1 MVAVQAGNHYFVDSI
16 LGIWGGRPD
25 SCHLYLAHLQQL
37 VSSAVLAIC
46 TLHFQPIRFWMAE
59 VSAALTA
66 KAPWIVCGL
75 TFCQHSWKYSFL
87 LIKVD
92 FATLGYRTVEDF
104 DDWTSWLF
112 YKGGVGVKVDYS
124 WEAWWFDEQ
133 VQLSFSWIVLE
144 LFPWFQEFPGVV
156 PLNRR
161 CLRGKKLDL
170 CWCCNP
176 HEFTFFF
183 SYQACDVC
191 HTVLHR

>member
-1 MVAVQAGNHYFVDSI
+1 
-16 LGIWGGRPD
+16 
-25 SCHLYLAHLQQL
+25 
-37 VSSAVLAIC
+37 
-46 TLHFQPIRFWMAE
+46 
-59 VSAALTA
+59 
-66 KAPWIVCGL
+66 
-75 TFCQHSWKYSFL
+75 
-87 LIKVD
+87 
-92 FATLGYRTVEDF
+92 
-104 DDWTSWLF
+104 
-112 YKGGVGVKVDYS
+112 VGVKIDYS

-144 LFPWFQEFPGVV
+144 LFPWFQEFPGVI